1 MLLCK
6 NTHLKNLLLRYD
18 NCKKGGSLK
27 AIAVVKLRKSF
38 HRKVGSIAKLSKK
51 GLEEWTIEQHT
62 KKSSRY
68 TVVLLI
74 LLGISHDMKLV
85 HEKLLW

>member
-1 MLLCK
+1 M
-6 NTHLKNLLLRYD
+6 
-18 NCKKGGSLK
+18 K

-38 HRKVGSIAKLSKK
+38 HKKVGRLYCETFKERPREARRDDIQ
-51 GLEEWTIEQHT
+51 QHT

-68 TVVLLI
+68 TVLLI